1 MQGGTYS
8 QRFSKAGS
16 VVIARISGWKSSVR
30 LNSISVWPS
39 LYVFHCGVITSD
51 TGCTFGS
58 PDLAK
63 ATNAPANEAAKL
75 TFGYGKV
82 LSVLAHF
89 INWSLNEIVMVLTVR
104 WESSI
109 EHRFRAVREE
119 AQIRPR
125 HLLARCAAFMC
136 GMSIQYLVSGTSERL

>member
-1 MQGGTYS
+1 M
-8 QRFSKAGS
+8 
-16 VVIARISGWKSSVR
+16 ARISGWKSSVR
-30 LNSISVWPS
+30 LKSISAWLL
-39 LYVFHCGVITSD
+39 LYVFHCGVITSG

-75 TFGYGKV
+75 AFGYGKA
-82 LSVLAHF
+82 LSVLAQST
-89 INWSLNEIVMVLTVR
+89 NWSLSEIAMVLTVR

-109 EHRFRAVREE
+109 ERQFRAAREE

-125 HLLARCAAFMC
+125 HLSAKCAAFVC

>member
-1 MQGGTYS
+1 M
-8 QRFSKAGS
+8 
-16 VVIARISGWKSSVR
+16 ARMSGWKSSVR
-30 LNSISVWPS
+30 LNSISAWLL

-75 TFGYGKV
+75 AFGYGKA
-82 LSVLAHF
+82 LSVLAQST
-89 INWSLNEIVMVLTVR
+89 NWSLSEIAMVLTVR

-109 EHRFRAVREE
+109 ERRFRAAREE

-125 HLLARCAAFMC
+125 HLLARCAAFVC
-136 GMSIQYLVSGTSERL
+136 GMDIQYLVSGTSERL

>member
-1 MQGGTYS
+1 M
-8 QRFSKAGS
+8 
-16 VVIARISGWKSSVR
+16 
-30 LNSISVWPS
+30 
-39 LYVFHCGVITSD
+39 ITSG

-58 PDLAK
+58 SDLAK

-75 TFGYGKV
+75 AFGYGKV
-82 LSVLAHF
+82 LSVLAQST
-89 INWSLNEIVMVLTVR
+89 NWSLSEIAMVLTVR

-109 EHRFRAVREE
+109 ERRFRAAREE

-125 HLLARCAAFMC
+125 HLLARCATFVC